1 MFASGPGVYIVVK
14 TETLTQINSGENQI
28 VVYQPDETIR
38 LDVRCGDGDN
48 GDIGDNGDNGD
59 DGDDGDNGDNGGD
72 GDIGD
77 IGG

>member
-1 MFASGPGVYIVVK
+1 MFVSGHGVYDAMK
-14 TETLTQINSGENQI
+14 PETSAQINSGENQI

-38 LDVRCGDGDN
+38 LDVRCGDGD
-48 GDIGDNGDNGD
+48 DGDNGDNGD
-59 DGDDGDNGDNGGD
+59 DGDNGGD